1 MFIFTQGCDCVIAK
15 QDVRQK
21 AHFKFKPRVDQ
32 ITLDYEP
39 TLTSQKKIEIMVGF
53 SCKFLCAYLGYPM
66 AYPRNI

>member
-15 QDVRQK
+15 QDVCQK

-39 TLTSQKKIEIMVGF
+39 NLTSQKK
-53 SCKFLCAYLGYPM
+53 
-66 AYPRNI
+66 